1 MKANA
6 QPRVGFYPWYVVIVL
21 TFAFTV
27 AFIDRQILSLL
38 VQPIR
43 RDLGISDTQI
53 SLLAGFAFA
62 VFYSI
67 LGVPIARL
75 ADRRS
80 RRAIISVGVFL
91 WSLMTA
97 ACGLAKS
104 FAGLFV
110 ARVGVG
116 VGEATLSPAAYS
128 MIADYFPPQKLARA
142 IAVYAMG
149 LYLGAGLAM
158 IAGSAVVRLVA
169 DAGPVTLPLLGT
181 LFPWQLTFFA
191 VALPGILVL
200 AGMATVREPQRRDH
214 LAEPSSQALSAESA
228 SAERQTE
235 GTGASE
241 TLSDLE
247 AARNVAATLGPSR
260 GAGAKAGKV
269 VPQPMP
275 SSKVV
280 PVAEVVDA
288 SRGSVEHLGKARIK
302 AVPLA
307 EVVAFFRRNLRFV
320 IAHFAGFGLLGTVI
334 TAYMVWTPEFLRRS
348 YGLEIADAG
357 LIYGLILLVFGAS
370 GPYAGGWL
378 STWLVAKGFR
388 DGEMRTAVI
397 GGLAMTPLA
406 VLTPLAPDPLTAIV
420 LLSAATFA
428 LSFPQ
433 AFPPTL
439 LQLMAP
445 NRLRAQVTAI
455 FMLVSVLTAYT
466 IGPALVALLN
476 DYVFR
481 DDAALRYS
489 LALVSA
495 VLTPAGAACLMFG
508 MKPFR
513 ERPDAATP
521 RSGPSSPDR
530 A

>member
-1 MKANA
+1 M
-6 QPRVGFYPWYVVIVL
+6 QPSPRQRGDLYPWYVVVVL

-104 FAGLFV
+104 FAGLFA

-128 MIADYFPPQKLARA
+128 MIADYFPPHKLARA

-158 IAGSAVVRLVA
+158 IAGSVVVRLVS
-169 DAGPVTLPLLGT
+169 DAGPVTVPFIGT

-200 AGMATVREPQRRDH
+200 AGMATVREPERRDH
-214 LAEPSSQALSAESA
+214 LVEPPSPV
-228 SAERQTE
+228 R
-235 GTGASE
+235 SE
-241 TLSDLE
+241 E
-247 AARNVAATLGPSR
+247 AV
-260 GAGAKAGKV
+260 
-269 VPQPMP
+269 QPMA
-275 SSKVV
+275 
-280 PVAEVVDA
+280 PV
-288 SRGSVEHLGKARIK
+288 K
-302 AVPLA
+302 AVPVA
-307 EVVAFFRRNLRFV
+307 EVVAFFRRNLRF
-320 IAHFAGFGLLGTVI
+320 IAAHFAGFGLLGTVI

-348 YGLEIADAG
+348 YGLDIADAG
-357 LIYGLILLVFGAS
+357 LIYGLILLVFGAT
-370 GPYAGGWL
+370 GPYAGGWVA
-378 STWLVAKGFR
+378 TWLVAKGHR

-397 GGLAMTPLA
+397 GGLVMTPLA
-406 VLTPLAPDPLTAIV
+406 VLTPLAPGPLAAIA
-420 LLSAATFA
+420 LLAATSFA

-466 IGPALVALLN
+466 IGPALVAILN

-495 VLTPAGAACLMFG
+495 VLTPAGTACLMLG
-508 MKPFR
+508 TKPFR
-513 ERPDAATP
+513 ERPGAATP
-521 RSGPSSPDR
+521 GSGPSSPGR

>member
-1 MKANA
+1 MRRS
-6 QPRVGFYPWYVVIVL
+6 PRHQGDFYPWYVVVVL

-62 VFYSI
+62 VFYSV

-97 ACGLAKS
+97 VCGLAKS
-104 FAGLFV
+104 FAGLFA

-128 MIADYFPPQKLARA
+128 MIADYFPPHKLARA

-158 IAGSAVVRLVA
+158 IAGSAVVRLVS
-169 DAGPVTLPLLGT
+169 DAGPVTVPFIGT

-200 AGMATVREPQRRDH
+200 AGMATVREPERRDH
-214 LAEPSSQALSAESA
+214 LVEPPSPARSEQPAGAKGPAEA
-228 SAERQTE
+228 
-235 GTGASE
+235 TGASKGFP
-241 TLSDLE
+241 TPE
-247 AARNVAATLGPSR
+247 AIGNAALAAQRLPPRVGVQAENEAPR
-260 GAGAKAGKV
+260 AA
-269 VPQPMP
+269 P
-275 SSKVV
+275 
-280 PVAEVVDA
+280 PV
-288 SRGSVEHLGKARIK
+288 K
-302 AVPLA
+302 AVPVA
-307 EVVAFFRRNLRFV
+307 EVVAFFRRNRRFV
-320 IAHFAGFGLLGTVI
+320 AAHFAGFGLLGTVI

-348 YGLEIADAG
+348 YGLDIADAG
-357 LIYGLILLVFGAS
+357 LIYGLILLVFGAA
-370 GPYAGGWL
+370 GPYAGGWVA
-378 STWLVAKGFR
+378 TWLVAKGHR

-397 GGLAMTPLA
+397 GGLVMTPLA
-406 VLTPLAPDPLTAIV
+406 VLTPLAPGPLTAIA
-420 LLSAATFA
+420 LLAATSFA

-455 FMLVSVLTAYT
+455 FMLASVLTAYT

-513 ERPDAATP
+513 ERPERRVA
-521 RSGPSSPDR
+521 G
-530 A
+530 

>member
-1 MKANA
+1 M
-6 QPRVGFYPWYVVIVL
+6 QPSPRQRGDLYPWYVVVVL

-104 FAGLFV
+104 FAGLFA

-128 MIADYFPPQKLARA
+128 MIADYFPPHKLARA

-158 IAGSAVVRLVA
+158 IAGSVVVRVVS
-169 DAGPVTLPLLGT
+169 DAGPVTVPFIGT

-200 AGMATVREPQRRDH
+200 AGMATVREPERHDH
-214 LAEPSSQALSAESA
+214 LVEPPSPV
-228 SAERQTE
+228 R
-235 GTGASE
+235 SE
-241 TLSDLE
+241 E
-247 AARNVAATLGPSR
+247 AT
-260 GAGAKAGKV
+260 
-269 VPQPMP
+269 QPMA
-275 SSKVV
+275 
-280 PVAEVVDA
+280 PV
-288 SRGSVEHLGKARIK
+288 K
-302 AVPLA
+302 AVPVA
-307 EVVAFFRRNLRFV
+307 EVVAFFRRNLRF
-320 IAHFAGFGLLGTVI
+320 IAAHFAGFGLLGTVI

-348 YGLEIADAG
+348 YGLDIADAG
-357 LIYGLILLVFGAS
+357 LIYGLILLVFGAT
-370 GPYAGGWL
+370 GPYAGGWVA
-378 STWLVAKGFR
+378 TWLVAKGHR

-397 GGLAMTPLA
+397 GGLVMTPLA
-406 VLTPLAPDPLTAIV
+406 VLTPLAPGPLAAIA
-420 LLSAATFA
+420 LLAATSFA

-466 IGPALVALLN
+466 IGPALVAILN

-495 VLTPAGAACLMFG
+495 VLTPAGAACLMLG

-513 ERPDAATP
+513 ERPGAATP
-521 RSGPSSPDR
+521 GSGPSSPGR

>member
-1 MKANA
+1 MKTG
-6 QPRVGFYPWYVVIVL
+6 PLHRGGFYPWYVVAVL

-62 VFYSI
+62 VFYSF

-158 IAGSAVVRLVA
+158 IAGSAVVRLVS
-169 DAGPVTLPLLGT
+169 DAGPVTLPLVGT

-200 AGMATVREPQRRDH
+200 AGMATVREPERRDH
-214 LAEPSSQALSAESA
+214 LADPASLARSPKPPSK
-228 SAERQTE
+228 
-235 GTGASE
+235 
-241 TLSDLE
+241 
-247 AARNVAATLGPSR
+247 P
-260 GAGAKAGKV
+260 
-269 VPQPMP
+269 
-275 SSKVV
+275 
-280 PVAEVVDA
+280 
-288 SRGSVEHLGKARIK
+288 
-302 AVPLA
+302 VPLA
-307 EVVAFFRRNLRFV
+307 EVAAFFRRNLRFV
-320 IAHFAGFGLLGTVI
+320 AAHFAGFGLLGTVI

-348 YGLEIADAG
+348 YGLDIADAG

-397 GGLAMTPLA
+397 GGWAMTPLA
-406 VLTPLAPDPLTAIV
+406 VLTPLAPGPLSAIV
-420 LLSAATFA
+420 LLAAATFA

-455 FMLVSVLTAYT
+455 FMLVSVLVAYT

-513 ERPDAATP
+513 ERPGAAMP
-521 RSGPSSPDR
+521 GNAPSSPDR

>member
-1 MKANA
+1 MKTG
-6 QPRVGFYPWYVVIVL
+6 PLHRGGFYPWYVVAVL

-62 VFYSI
+62 VFYSF

-158 IAGSAVVRLVA
+158 IAGSAVVRLVS
-169 DAGPVTLPLLGT
+169 DAGPMTLPLVGT

-200 AGMATVREPQRRDH
+200 AGMATVREPERRDH
-214 LAEPSSQALSAESA
+214 LADPASPARSPEP
-228 SAERQTE
+228 
-235 GTGASE
+235 
-241 TLSDLE
+241 
-247 AARNVAATLGPSR
+247 PS
-260 GAGAKAGKV
+260 K
-269 VPQPMP
+269 P
-275 SSKVV
+275 
-280 PVAEVVDA
+280 
-288 SRGSVEHLGKARIK
+288 
-302 AVPLA
+302 VPLA

-320 IAHFAGFGLLGTVI
+320 AAHFAGFGLLGTVI

-348 YGLEIADAG
+348 YGLDIADAG

-397 GGLAMTPLA
+397 GGWAMTPLA
-406 VLTPLAPDPLTAIV
+406 VLTPLAPGPLSAIV
-420 LLSAATFA
+420 LLAAATFA

-455 FMLVSVLTAYT
+455 FMLVSVLVAYT

-495 VLTPAGAACLMFG
+495 VLTPAGAVCLMFG

-513 ERPDAATP
+513 ERPGAAMP
-521 RSGPSSPDR
+521 GNAPSSPDR

>member
-1 MKANA
+1 M
-6 QPRVGFYPWYVVIVL
+6 QHSPRQRGDLYPWYVVVVL

-104 FAGLFV
+104 FAGLFA

-128 MIADYFPPQKLARA
+128 MIADYFPPHKLARA

-158 IAGSAVVRLVA
+158 IAGSAVVRLVS
-169 DAGPVTLPLLGT
+169 DAGPVTVPFIGT

-200 AGMATVREPQRRDH
+200 AGMATVREPERRDH
-214 LAEPSSQALSAESA
+214 LVEPPSPV
-228 SAERQTE
+228 R
-235 GTGASE
+235 SE
-241 TLSDLE
+241 EPT
-247 AARNVAATLGPSR
+247 
-260 GAGAKAGKV
+260 
-269 VPQPMP
+269 QPTA
-275 SSKVV
+275 
-280 PVAEVVDA
+280 PV
-288 SRGSVEHLGKARIK
+288 K
-302 AVPLA
+302 AVPVA
-307 EVVAFFRRNLRFV
+307 EVVAFFRRNRRF
-320 IAHFAGFGLLGTVI
+320 IAAHFAGFGLLGTVI

-348 YGLEIADAG
+348 YGLDIADAG
-357 LIYGLILLVFGAS
+357 LIYGLILLVFGAT
-370 GPYAGGWL
+370 GPYAGGWVA
-378 STWLVAKGFR
+378 TWLVAKGHR

-397 GGLAMTPLA
+397 GGLVMTPLA
-406 VLTPLAPDPLTAIV
+406 VLTPLAPGPLAAIA
-420 LLSAATFA
+420 LLAATSFA

-455 FMLVSVLTAYT
+455 FMLASVLTAYT
-466 IGPALVALLN
+466 IGPALVAILN

-495 VLTPAGAACLMFG
+495 VLTPAGAVCLMFG

-513 ERPDAATP
+513 ERPGAATP
-521 RSGPSSPDR
+521 GSGPSSPGR

>member
-1 MKANA
+1 MKAN
-6 QPRVGFYPWYVVIVL
+6 PLHRGGFYPWYVVAVL

-80 RRAIISVGVFL
+80 RRAIISIGVFL

-97 ACGLAKS
+97 VCGLAKS

-158 IAGSAVVRLVA
+158 IAGSAVVRLVS

-181 LFPWQLTFFA
+181 LFPWQLTFFV

-200 AGMATVREPQRRDH
+200 AGMATVREPERRDH
-214 LAEPSSQALSAESA
+214 LAEPASPPRSAEPPN
-228 SAERQTE
+228 AEEQAEATD
-235 GTGASE
+235 ASE
-241 TLSDLE
+241 GLPILE
-247 AARNVAATLGPSR
+247 ATRNAAVATHAAPPR
-260 GAGAKAGKV
+260 AGER
-269 VPQPMP
+269 
-275 SSKVV
+275 S
-280 PVAEVVDA
+280 
-288 SRGSVEHLGKARIK
+288 GSEPALPTPPIK

-307 EVVAFFRRNLRFV
+307 EVVAFFRRNLRFIV
-320 IAHFAGFGLLGTVI
+320 AHFTGFGLLGTVI

-348 YGLEIADAG
+348 YGLDIADAG

-378 STWLVAKGFR
+378 STWLVAKGYR

-406 VLTPLAPDPLTAIV
+406 VLTPLAPNPLTAIV
-420 LLSAATFA
+420 LLAAATFA

-455 FMLVSVLTAYT
+455 FMLASVLTAYT

-476 DYVFR
+476 DYVFQ

-495 VLTPAGAACLMFG
+495 VLTPAGVVCLMVG

-513 ERPDAATP
+513 ERPGAATLG
-521 RSGPSSPDR
+521 SGPSSPDR

>member
-1 MKANA
+1 MKTS
-6 QPRVGFYPWYVVIVL
+6 PLRRGGFYPWYVVAVL

-80 RRAIISVGVFL
+80 RRAIISIGVFL

-104 FAGLFV
+104 FAGLFA

-128 MIADYFPPQKLARA
+128 MIADYFPPQKLAQA

-158 IAGSAVVRLVA
+158 IAGSVVVRLVA

-200 AGMATVREPQRRDH
+200 AGMATVREPERRDH
-214 LAEPSSQALSAESA
+214 LVDPSSPARSPES
-228 SAERQTE
+228 
-235 GTGASE
+235 
-241 TLSDLE
+241 
-247 AARNVAATLGPSR
+247 PS
-260 GAGAKAGKV
+260 K
-269 VPQPMP
+269 P
-275 SSKVV
+275 V
-280 PVAEVVDA
+280 PV
-288 SRGSVEHLGKARIK
+288 
-302 AVPLA
+302 A

-320 IAHFAGFGLLGTVI
+320 AAHFAGFGLLGTVI

-489 LALVSA
+489 LALVSV
-495 VLTPAGAACLMFG
+495 VLTPTGAACLMFG

-513 ERPDAATP
+513 ERPGAATP

>member
-1 MKANA
+1 MKTGPAH
-6 QPRVGFYPWYVVIVL
+6 RSGFYPWYVVAVL

-62 VFYSI
+62 VFYSF

-104 FAGLFV
+104 FAGLFA

-158 IAGSAVVRLVA
+158 IAGSAVVRLVS
-169 DAGPVTLPLLGT
+169 DAGPVTLPLVGT

-200 AGMATVREPQRRDH
+200 AGMATVREPERRDH
-214 LAEPSSQALSAESA
+214 LVEPA
-228 SAERQTE
+228 SPAH
-235 GTGASE
+235 SPKPP
-241 TLSDLE
+241 
-247 AARNVAATLGPSR
+247 VATLGPSP
-260 GAGAKAGKV
+260 GAGPKTGAEA
-269 VPQPMP
+269 PQPMP
-275 SSKVV
+275 PVKPV
-280 PVAEVVDA
+280 PV
-288 SRGSVEHLGKARIK
+288 
-302 AVPLA
+302 A

-406 VLTPLAPDPLTAIV
+406 VLTPLAPEPLSAIV
-420 LLSAATFA
+420 LLAAATFA

-455 FMLVSVLTAYT
+455 FMLVSVLVAYT
-466 IGPALVALLN
+466 VGPALVALLN

-513 ERPDAATP
+513 ERPGAATP
-521 RSGPSSPDR
+521 ESGPSSPDR

>member
-1 MKANA
+1 MKTG
-6 QPRVGFYPWYVVIVL
+6 PLHRGGFYPWYVVAVL

-62 VFYSI
+62 VFYSF

-104 FAGLFV
+104 FVGLFV

-158 IAGSAVVRLVA
+158 IAGSAVVRLVS
-169 DAGPVTLPLLGT
+169 DAGPVTLPLVGT

-200 AGMATVREPQRRDH
+200 AGMATVREPERRDH
-214 LAEPSSQALSAESA
+214 LVEPSSTERSAEPSGTEKQA
-228 SAERQTE
+228 
-235 GTGASE
+235 
-241 TLSDLE
+241 
-247 AARNVAATLGPSR
+247 AATDAWEGVTQSAAVR
-260 GAGAKAGKV
+260 KAA
-269 VPQPMP
+269 
-275 SSKVV
+275 
-280 PVAEVVDA
+280 PVAEEVDDLDA
-288 SRGSVEHLGKARIK
+288 AAVAAVGHLVK

-320 IAHFAGFGLLGTVI
+320 AAHFAGFGLLGTVI

-348 YGLEIADAG
+348 YGLDIADAG

-406 VLTPLAPDPLTAIV
+406 VLTPLAPGPLSAIV
-420 LLSAATFA
+420 LLAAATFA

-455 FMLVSVLTAYT
+455 FMLVSVLVAYT

-476 DYVFR
+476 DYVFQ

-495 VLTPAGAACLMFG
+495 VLTPAGAVCLMFG

-513 ERPDAATP
+513 ERPGAAMP
-521 RSGPSSPDR
+521 GNAPSSPDR